1 MTATPIRSSS
11 DVSTASRAA
20 STAAPQGTPSATAK
34 NAAGSPGA
42 IDPQAVTI
50 SGLVLVPSYSPNAPV
65 VESLRS
71 VETVDRDL
79 GKGGHPGQ
87 YPYTRGLF
95 PQGYRTRL
103 WTMRQFAGFGSADDT
118 NKRFKYLLAAAKSS
132 TAANTGLSTA
142 FDLPTLM
149 GRDSDDELCV
159 GEVGKCGVAISTIE
173 DMHRLYA
180 DIPIDAVTVS
190 QTINGPAAVIWAM
203 YLAHALQRGISWS
216 TLGGTLQNDILKEFH
231 SQNEFIY
238 PPEPSVKLVVDTIE
252 FQSKFVPRWNSV
264 SISGYHIREAGS
276 TATQELAFTLRDGME
291 YVEACLERGMDIDGF
306 APRLS
311 FFFNAHNEFFE
322 ELCKLR
328 AARRIWARVMKNR
341 YGAKNERSWFMKTHV
356 QTAGCSL
363 TEQQP
368 LNNIVRVAYQAMAAV
383 LGGCQSLHTDS
394 MDETLGLPTEQ
405 AVTVALRTQQILAH
419 ETGVTRVTDPLGGSW
434 FIEQLTDTIEREALT
449 FIDEIDRMGDY
460 ADWRPAGGGRAAG
473 SASASNASAA
483 SSAGAD
489 LTSHP
494 AYQSRRTFGR
504 AAINGIN
511 KGYFRRQIAEAS
523 YRFSEEC
530 EAGDRIIVGVNAY
543 VDKDEKRPIEIL
555 QIPHTVEIEQCERLS
570 AFKTRRDAALVA
582 RALDNIRDV
591 CRGKKPR
598 HTLGAL
604 SGAAATVAGGSGGG
618 AEGRG
623 GAGLT
628 SADPSALGLHATN
641 VMPALVEG
649 ALVNCTLG
657 EMVQAMADVYGRY
670 TGGPEW

>member
-1 MTATPIRSSS
+1 MSTSDTRLPANITAPP
-11 DVSTASRAA
+11 V
-20 STAAPQGTPSATAK
+20 QK
-34 NAAGSPGA
+34 V
-42 IDPQAVTI
+42 DPHAVTI
-50 SGLVLVPSYSPNAPV
+50 SGIVLAPSYGPDAPAA
-65 VESLRS
+65 SLQNIP
-71 VETVDRDL
+71 RDIAA
-79 GKGGHPGQ
+79 PGEF
-87 YPYTRGLF
+87 PYTRGLF
-95 PQGYRTRL
+95 EQGYRTRL

-118 NKRFKYLLAAAKSS
+118 NRRFKYLLAQAKTS
-132 TAANTGLSTA
+132 TKANTGLSTA

-149 GRDSDDELCV
+149 GRDSDDVLCV
-159 GEVGKCGVAISTIE
+159 GEVGKCGVAIDTIE

-180 DIPIDAVTVS
+180 DIPIDQVTVS

-203 YLAHALQRGISWS
+203 YLAHAHQRGISWS

-252 FQSKFVPRWNSV
+252 FQSRYVQRWNSV

-291 YVEACLERGMDIDGF
+291 YVEACMERGLDIDDF

-311 FFFNAHNEFFE
+311 FFFNSHNEFFE

-341 YGAKNERSWFMKTHV
+341 YGAKSERSWFMKTHV

-434 FIEQLTDTIEREALT
+434 FIEALTDKMEADALDY
-449 FIDEIDRMGDY
+449 IHEIDSMGTYTDWHPSPASPLRPSAPSSLEQHHAY
-460 ADWRPAGGGRAAG
+460 APRK
-473 SASASNASAA
+473 S
-483 SSAGAD
+483 
-489 LTSHP
+489 
-494 AYQSRRTFGR
+494 FGR
-504 AAINGIN
+504 SAIAGIN

-530 EAGDRIIVGVNAY
+530 EAGDRIIVGLNQY
-543 VDKDEKRPIEIL
+543 IDKDEKRPIDIL
-555 QIPHTVEIEQCERLS
+555 VIPDSVETEQIDRLRR
-570 AFKTRRDAALVA
+570 FKANRNAAHVKQ
-582 RALDNIRDV
+582 ALENIRLACV
-591 CRGKKPR
+591 GKPY
-598 HTLGAL
+598 TLINDLPGIGATT
-604 SGAAATVAGGSGGG
+604 GN
-618 AEGRG
+618 
-623 GAGLT
+623 
-628 SADPSALGLHATN
+628 DLHATN
-641 VMPALVEG
+641 VMPALIDG
-649 ALVNCTLG
+649 ALANCTLG

-670 TGGPEW
+670 SGGPEW

>member
-1 MTATPIRSSS
+1 MTTTSRPA
-11 DVSTASRAA
+11 VSPT
-20 STAAPQGTPSATAK
+20 TPSTPK
-34 NAAGSPGA
+34 V
-42 IDPQAVTI
+42 DPHAVTI
-50 SGLVLVPSYSPNAPV
+50 SGVVLDPSYGPAAQGYREA
-65 VESLRS
+65 ESIKHLP
-71 VETVDRDL
+71 RDL
-79 GKGGHPGQ
+79 PAPGQ
-87 YPYTRGLF
+87 FPYTRGLF
-95 PQGYRTRL
+95 PQGYRSRL

-118 NKRFKYLLAAAKSS
+118 NRRFKYLLEQARSS

-180 DIPIDAVTVS
+180 DIPIDKVTVS

-203 YLAHALQRGISWS
+203 YLAHALQRGIAWE

-252 FQSKFVPRWNSV
+252 FQSRFVPKWNSV
-264 SISGYHIREAGS
+264 SISGYHIRESGS
-276 TATQELAFTLRDGME
+276 TASQELAFTLRDGME
-291 YVEACLERGMDIDGF
+291 YVEACMARGMNIDSF

-311 FFFNAHNEFFE
+311 FFFNSHNEFFE
-322 ELCKLR
+322 EICKLR
-328 AARRIWARVMKNR
+328 AARRIWARVMKDR
-341 YGAKNERSWFMKTHV
+341 YGAKNERSWYMKTHV

-434 FIEQLTDTIEREALT
+434 FIEQMTDTMERDALAYMHEV
-449 FIDEIDRMGDY
+449 DCMGEY
-460 ADWRPAGGGRAAG
+460 ADWKAPSRHEPAPADLSKHVAYQTRRTYG
-473 SASASNASAA
+473 SAVV
-483 SSAGAD
+483 
-489 LTSHP
+489 
-494 AYQSRRTFGR
+494 
-504 AAINGIN
+504 NGIN
-511 KGYFRRQIAEAS
+511 KGYFRRAIAEAS

-543 VDKDEKRPIEIL
+543 TDPDEKRPIDIL
-555 QIPHTVEIEQCERLS
+555 VIPHEVEVTQCERLA
-570 AFKTRRDAALVA
+570 AFKKRRDAGRVA
-582 RALDNIRDV
+582 KALDNIRAACV
-591 CRGKKPR
+591 GKP
-598 HTLGAL
+598 HTLL
-604 SGAAATVAGGSGGG
+604 HDEVRRTEGAAG
-618 AEGRG
+618 
-623 GAGLT
+623 
-628 SADPSALGLHATN
+628 GLHATN
-641 VMPALVEG
+641 VMPALVDG
-649 ALVNCTLG
+649 ALANCTLG
-657 EMVQAMADVYGRY
+657 EMVQAMAEVYGRY